1 MATISKLPKWLI
13 NSQIR
18 YMGFLPESLRL
29 QLVMEVIMMFFSI
42 KKNKYSKVKSS
53 MEMSNVKFKLT

>member
-1 MATISKLPKWLI
+1 
-13 NSQIR
+13 
-18 YMGFLPESLRL
+18 MGFLPESLRL

-53 MEMSNVKFKLT
+53 MEMSNVKFKLTWKKYPNFNGK